1 MCDLLKRIVQKDLFD
16 EISGEMVFNQL
27 DQAECSLQK
36 IQQTVSNFLK
46 NTFAA
51 IKPGGS
57 LRLTIEQ
64 QTDLTIFNSH
74 MHKTGFHNIEV
85 VKTDDAIQLFGA
97 KPNPLGA
104 KKKLATQLR
113 KPPSKM
119 ELTLKTPASKA
130 YRVKNS
136 LDISTTLTPCS
147 VVSSPLKFKTG
158 LRMPET
164 PSHLYMEFSNPK
176 DDFVQQKITKRK
188 LSNSI
193 IQQLN
198 QVSNLSNEM
207 KLHKEAAGAEMV
219 RIKTERHLLKTPG
232 FLQSKHK
239 AAEIAGEAPEK
250 QAPAETERPIEIIV
264 DGPAD
269 QSAPKEEALLSPQK
283 KISQQSLVSRN
294 QRNGTLH
301 VKFDKN
307 FFEILKE
314 ANLEDNSFHT

>member
-1 MCDLLKRIVQKDLFD
+1 M
-16 EISGEMVFNQL
+16 
-27 DQAECSLQK
+27 
-36 IQQTVSNFLK
+36 
-46 NTFAA
+46 
-51 IKPGGS
+51 
-57 LRLTIEQ
+57 
-64 QTDLTIFNSH
+64 
-74 MHKTGFHNIEV
+74 

-97 KPNPLGA
+97 KPNPLGS
-104 KKKLATQLR
+104 KKKLTTQLR
-113 KPPSKM
+113 KGPSKM
-119 ELTLKTPASKA
+119 ELTLKTPAAKT

-136 LDISTTLTPCS
+136 IDISTTLTPCS
-147 VVSSPLKFKTG
+147 IVSSPLKFKTG

-164 PSHLYMEFSNPK
+164 PSHLYMEFNNPK

-219 RIKTERHLLKTPG
+219 RIKTERHLLKAPG
-232 FLQSKHK
+232 FLQSKPK
-239 AAEIAGEAPEK
+239 VAEKAGEVPERAAEPDA
-250 QAPAETERPIEIIV
+250 ERPIEILV
-264 DGPAD
+264 EGPCE
-269 QSAPKEEALLSPQK
+269 QSPPKEETQTQPDK
-283 KISQQSLVSRN
+283 KISQQTLVTRN